1 MMRHDAMFHHTS
13 QHGDQCRWNHQLFY
27 GEMSRIHGSQSPY
40 FLCQIILKHPPY
52 SWSKLI
58 KSAIV
63 WLLNHLKS
71 PISGWLNEASP
82 DPWHLAHRQLQ
93 PQQLAQGPFF
103 APSSSP
109 QQLLVPCRYEKWD
122 FDHWSKMAIPNSTS
136 MARPRRFHV
145 WWGFNQQK
153 SIMASGKSP
162 WPSHGGFSVR
172 WENHLQMVDFP
183 ASHTSDHRR
192 V

>member
-1 MMRHDAMFHHTS
+1 MRHDAMFHHTS

-71 PISGWLNEASP
+71 PISGWLKEASQIHGTWRIASCNP
-82 DPWHLAHRQLQ
+82 NNSRRVR
-93 PQQLAQGPFF
+93 
-103 APSSSP
+103 SSP
-109 QQLLVPCRYEKWD
+109 QAAALSSSSCPAEQKWD